1 MKNRRGLLQLEGLT
15 ERIVPAVSIRAMDGD
30 LVISGIANTVA
41 TKQHLEITVTG
52 NNQVNIIDG
61 TTARGVYAVTGDLK
75 LNLSNR
81 NDEVTIN
88 FTGDFSLD
96 GSVIANLNNGND
108 TIAITNSGGVG
119 EIFGDVIVDGGNG
132 TDSLTINNT
141 GATTDELT
149 VYGQVTFNG
158 GSGIDVFNLN
168 SATTTGTQDLFVGN
182 GLTLTRVNTVSIGT
196 GATENVNIS
205 GNVTINSSAD
215 KIISNTTN
223 IGTSAVNISGA
234 LVVTGG
240 QGGDSITLDTVTIVD
255 VIPAEDT
262 VLEIVMSLDRGSNT
276 LTVTDSE
283 FGAAG
288 TDADFSYA
296 GTTGADTINFGGG
309 GNFVSGNATFALGNG
324 ANSYTGDSAGNQFD
338 ADVTITGGNNND
350 NIDFDADT
358 VGGLLTLNL
367 GKADLVG
374 NIFNSNGLLD
384 GGLTYI
390 GTSGKDTITLTDG
403 DNLQGDVSIDVGSG
417 ADSITISGTTSV
429 GATSLIV
436 NLGNDSVIDTFLYDN
451 DFDTLITL
459 LNEGVTPTGDP
470 DVVTSV

>member
-1 MKNRRGLLQLEGLT
+1 MVWLLESLIPRPLSRIGGISFGMPFIKWSFDAMKNRRGLLQLEGLT

-41 TKQHLEITVTG
+41 AKQHLEIRVTG

-61 TTARGVYAVTGDLK
+61 TTVRGVYAVTGDLK

-81 NDEVTIN
+81 NDEVTID

-96 GSVIANLNNGND
+96 GSIIANLNNGID
-108 TIAITNSGGVG
+108 TIAITNSGGIG

-132 TDSLTINNT
+132 SDSLTINNT
-141 GATTDELT
+141 GATGDDLT

-158 GSGIDVFNLN
+158 GSGTDTFNLN

-182 GLTLTRVNTVSIGT
+182 GLTLTRVNTVNIGT
-196 GATENVNIS
+196 GATEDVNIS

-262 VLEIVMSLDRGSNT
+262 VLEIVMRSRH
-276 LTVTDSE
+276 
-283 FGAAG
+283 
-288 TDADFSYA
+288 Y
-296 GTTGADTINFGGG
+296 
-309 GNFVSGNATFALGNG
+309 
-324 ANSYTGDSAGNQFD
+324 
-338 ADVTITGGNNND
+338 
-350 NIDFDADT
+350 
-358 VGGLLTLNL
+358 
-367 GKADLVG
+367 
-374 NIFNSNGLLD
+374 
-384 GGLTYI
+384 
-390 GTSGKDTITLTDG
+390 
-403 DNLQGDVSIDVGSG
+403 
-417 ADSITISGTTSV
+417 
-429 GATSLIV
+429 
-436 NLGNDSVIDTFLYDN
+436 
-451 DFDTLITL
+451 
-459 LNEGVTPTGDP
+459 
-470 DVVTSV
+470 

>member
-15 ERIVPAVSIRAMDGD
+15 ERIVPAVSIRAVDGD

-52 NNQVNIIDG
+52 NNQVNITDG
-61 TTARGVYAVTGDLK
+61 TTVRGVYAVTGDLK

-96 GSVIANLNNGND
+96 GSIIANLNNGND

-132 TDSLTINNT
+132 NDSLTINNT
-141 GATTDELT
+141 GATGDDLI
-149 VYGQVTFNG
+149 VSGQVTFNG
-158 GSGIDVFNLN
+158 GSGVDIFNLN
-168 SATTTGTQDLFVGN
+168 NTTTTGTQDLFVGN
-182 GLTLTRVNTVSIGT
+182 GLTLTRVNTVNIGT
-196 GATENVNIS
+196 GATEAVNIS

-215 KIISNTTN
+215 KIITNTTI
-223 IGTSAVNISGA
+223 IGGSAVSISGA

-240 QGGDSITLDTVTIVD
+240 QGTDLITLDTVTIVD
-255 VIPAEDT
+255 VVPAEDT

-283 FGAAG
+283 FGASG
-288 TDADFSYA
+288 TDADFSYT
-296 GTTGADTINFGGG
+296 GTTGIDTINFNGG
-309 GNFVSGNATFALGNG
+309 GNSVSGNATFALGNG

-338 ADVTITGGNNND
+338 SDVTITGGNNND
-350 NIDFDADT
+350 DIDFDGDI
-358 VGGLLTLNL
+358 VGGLLTVNI
-367 GKADLVG
+367 GKSDSVTG
-374 NIFNSNGLLD
+374 NSFNSNGLLG

-390 GTSGKDTITLTDG
+390 GSNGIDTVTLTDG
-403 DNLQGDVSIDVGSG
+403 DNLRGDVSIDVGAG
-417 ADSITISGTTSV
+417 LDSITISGTTTVS
-429 GATSLIV
+429 ATSLIV
-436 NLGNDSVIDTFLYDN
+436 NLGNDGN
-451 DFDTLITL
+451 MDTLIYDNEFDSLITI
-459 LNEGVTPTGDP
+459 LNQGSGSTPDN
-470 DVVTSV
+470 VSSV